1 MDNSPQ
7 SACWFCQPPG
17 TAVVFRQRPKTQG
30 EYYRDLVAKTANAP
44 VLREEQMI
52 LHRKVYTT
60 LFSVIFSLAATSAAF
75 PAEFDFKLHHFLSA
89 NAPAHTQML
98 EPWARQVEENS
109 GGRVAIELYPSMTLG
124 GRPPELISQV
134 RDGVVDI
141 VWTVNGYTPGQFP
154 RTEVFELPTVF
165 KNDPAATNLA
175 MAELFNS
182 GLSEEYQGVEVMFLH
197 VHAGQALHTRDTEVR
212 SPTDMAGLKIRIPT
226 RTGAWIIEALG
237 ASPAAMPVPELPP
250 ALQKGVVDGA
260 FIPWEIIPPLKI
272 HEQTQFQIE
281 GAEEMRFGTA
291 VFQVSMNQARW
302 NALPKDIQ
310 QAFRDASGPE
320 WVRQVGDIWRASDD
334 FGIQMAVDS
343 GNTHI
348 TLSQEETAA
357 FTAAMAPVVDRWIEE
372 VSSSGIDGRDLVDR
386 ARAAIAAHAT
396 R

>member
-1 MDNSPQ
+1 MTLKSKL
-7 SACWFCQPPG
+7 SASLLG
-17 TAVVFRQRPKTQG
+17 
-30 EYYRDLVAKTANAP
+30 VAFGLAGASAT
-44 VLREEQMI
+44 
-52 LHRKVYTT
+52 
-60 LFSVIFSLAATSAAF
+60 LAA
-75 PAEFDFKLHHFLSA
+75 EFEFKLHHFLGA
-89 NAPAHTQML
+89 NAPAQTQML

-109 GGRVAIELYPSMTLG
+109 GGRVAIELFPSMTLG

-154 RTEVFELPTVF
+154 RTEVFELPTVY

-175 MAELFNS
+175 LAELYES
-182 GLSEEYQGVEVMFLH
+182 ELHEEYTGVEVMFLH
-197 VHAGQALHTRDTEVR
+197 VHAGQGLHMRDTEVR
-212 SPTDMAGLKIRIPT
+212 SPADMEGLKMRIPT

-272 HEQTQFQIE
+272 HEQTQYQIE
-281 GAEEMRFGTA
+281 GADETRFGNT
-291 VFQVSMNQARW
+291 VFQVSMNQGRW
-302 NALPKDIQ
+302 DALPEDIQ
-310 QAFRDASGPE
+310 QAFRDASGPD
-320 WVRQVGDIWRASDD
+320 WVRQVGEIWRGADD

-348 TLSQEETAA
+348 ILSEEETAA
-357 FTAAMAPVVDRWIEE
+357 FNAAVAPVVDRWIEE
-372 VSSSGIDGRDLVDR
+372 VSGSGIDGAGLVER
-386 ARAAIAAHAT
+386 ARAAIAANAT